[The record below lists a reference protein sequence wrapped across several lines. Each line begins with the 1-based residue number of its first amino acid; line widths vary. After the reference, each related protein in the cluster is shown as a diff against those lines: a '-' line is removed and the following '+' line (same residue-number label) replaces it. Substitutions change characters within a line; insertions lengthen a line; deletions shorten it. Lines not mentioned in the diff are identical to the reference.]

1 MSMLISMLRQVI
13 LLPICLLLLP
23 SKFGIDGILWSG
35 PAADLGMAILAVLLS
50 KKEFRRL
57 FYLNGKA

>member
-23 SKFGIDGILWSG
+23 SKFGIEVILWSG
-35 PAADLGMAILAVLLS
+35 PAADLGMAIFAVLP
-50 KKEFRRL
+50 
-57 FYLNGKA
+57 Y